1 MKSEKYIGCIPDGIG
16 GRFDE
21 VVGAAI
27 IRYPENFQTYQ
38 TTRGPRESNRV
49 FPTLAHAQAYIN
61 DFLNTDGTI
70 HKEEDGKTIVKSAF
84 PGIILT
90 VVNDTNTE
98 NNGAYLVINVDP
110 EVDPEV
116 KTGLGLK
123 RLDVN
128 HITEQQINA
137 LFDTIGWKDVLVEQL

>member
-1 MKSEKYIGCIPDGIG
+1 MKSKQYIGRIPDGIG

-49 FPTLAHAQAYIN
+49 FPTLAHAQAYI
-61 DFLNTDGTI
+61 DDKLNTDGTI
-70 HKEEDGKTIVKSAF
+70 HADGDGKTIVKSAF

-90 VVNDTNTE
+90 VVNDKEE
-98 NNGAYLVINVDP
+98 NNGAYLVININPKVNP
-110 EVDPEV
+110 
-116 KTGLGLK
+116 GLGLK

-128 HITEQQINA
+128 PIPDNEIKK
-137 LFDTIGWKDVLVEQL
+137 LFNVIGWKDVFKEQL

>member
-1 MKSEKYIGCIPDGIG
+1 MTSIQYIGRIRDEETGVKLT
-16 GRFDE
+16 E
-21 VVGAAI
+21 VVGNADS
-27 IRYPENFQTYQ
+27 RYAEDTQIYQ
-38 TTRGPRESNRV
+38 TKRGPREGNRI

-61 DFLNTDGTI
+61 DLLNRDGTI
-70 HKEEDGKTIVKSAF
+70 HADGDGKILIKSAF

-98 NNGAYLVINVDP
+98 NNGAYLVINIDP
-110 EVDPEV
+110 EVNP
-116 KTGLGLK
+116 GLGLK

-137 LFDTIGWKDVLVEQL
+137 LFDEQW

>member
-1 MKSEKYIGCIPDGIG
+1 MTSKQYIGRIPDVTG

-49 FPTLAHAQAYIN
+49 FPTLSHAQAYIN
-61 DFLNTDGTI
+61 DLLNTDGTI
-70 HKEEDGKTIVKSAF
+70 HIEGDGKTLVKSAF

-98 NNGAYLVINVDP
+98 NNGAYLVINIDP
-110 EVDPEV
+110 EVNP
-116 KTGLGLK
+116 GLGLK

-137 LFDTIGWKDVLVEQL
+137 LFDEQW

>member
-1 MKSEKYIGCIPDGIG
+1 MTSKQYLGRIPDGIG

-49 FPTLAHAQAYIN
+49 FPTLEHAQAYIN
-61 DFLNTDGTI
+61 DLLNTDGTI
-70 HKEEDGKTIVKSAF
+70 HTEGDGKTLVKSAF

-90 VVNDTNTE
+90 VVNDNNTE
-98 NNGAYLVINVDP
+98 KNGAYLVINIDP
-110 EVDPEV
+110 KVNP
-116 KTGLGLK
+116 GLGLK

-137 LFDTIGWKDVLVEQL
+137 LFDKQW

>member
-1 MKSEKYIGCIPDGIG
+1 MKSIQYLGRIPDGNG

-49 FPTLAHAQAYIN
+49 FPTLAHAQAYI
-61 DFLNTDGTI
+61 DDLLNTDGTI
-70 HKEEDGKTIVKSAF
+70 HVDGDGKKLVKSAF

-90 VVNDTNTE
+90 VVKDDNEE
-98 NNGAYLVINVDP
+98 NNGAYLVINIDP
-110 EVDPEV
+110 SVNP
-116 KTGLGLK
+116 GLGLK
-123 RLDVN
+123 RLDVTSEKIKD
-128 HITEQQINA
+128 ITEQQINA
-137 LFDTIGWKDVLVEQL
+137 LFDEQW

>member
-1 MKSEKYIGCIPDGIG
+1 MKSKQYIGRIPDGIG

-70 HKEEDGKTIVKSAF
+70 HKEGDGKTLVKSAF

-90 VVNDTNTE
+90 VVNDTNIE
-98 NNGAYLVINVDP
+98 NNGAYLVINVNP
-110 EVDPEV
+110 EVNP
-116 KTGLGLK
+116 GLGLK

-128 HITEQQINA
+128 NITEQQIKN
-137 LFDTIGWKDVLVEQL
+137 LFDTIGWKDVLEEQL

>member
-1 MKSEKYIGCIPDGIG
+1 MTSKQYIGRIPDAAG

-38 TTRGPRESNRV
+38 TTRGPKEGNRV

-61 DFLNTDGTI
+61 DLLNTDGTI
-70 HKEEDGKTIVKSAF
+70 HADGDGKTLVKSAF

-90 VVNDTNTE
+90 IVNDTNTE

-110 EVDPEV
+110 EVNP
-116 KTGLGLK
+116 GLGLK

-137 LFDTIGWKDVLVEQL
+137 LFDEQW

>member
-1 MKSEKYIGCIPDGIG
+1 MTSEQYLGRIPDGIG

-70 HKEEDGKTIVKSAF
+70 HTEGDGKTLVKSAF

-98 NNGAYLVINVDP
+98 NNGAYLVINIDP
-110 EVDPEV
+110 EVP
-116 KTGLGLK
+116 GLGLK

-128 HITEQQINA
+128 HITDEQINK
-137 LFDTIGWKDVLVEQL
+137 LFDTIGWKDVLKEQL

>member
-1 MKSEKYIGCIPDGIG
+1 MTSKQYIGRIPDGIG

-61 DFLNTDGTI
+61 DLLNTDGTI
-70 HKEEDGKTIVKSAF
+70 HEEEDGKTIVKSAF

-110 EVDPEV
+110 EVNP
-116 KTGLGLK
+116 GLGLK

-137 LFDTIGWKDVLVEQL
+137 LFDEQW

>member
-1 MKSEKYIGCIPDGIG
+1 MKSKQYIGRIPDGIG

-61 DFLNTDGTI
+61 DLLNTDGTI
-70 HKEEDGKTIVKSAF
+70 HEEGDGKTLVKSAF

-90 VVNDTNTE
+90 VVNDKEE
-98 NNGAYLVINVDP
+98 NNGAYLVININPKVNP
-110 EVDPEV
+110 
-116 KTGLGLK
+116 GLGLK

-128 HITEQQINA
+128 PIPDNEIKK
-137 LFDTIGWKDVLVEQL
+137 LFNVIGWKDVFKEQL

>member
-1 MKSEKYIGCIPDGIG
+1 MKSEQYIGLIPDGNG

-49 FPTLAHAQAYIN
+49 FPTLEHAKAYIN
-61 DFLNTDGTI
+61 DLLNTDGTI
-70 HKEEDGKTIVKSAF
+70 HTEGDGKTLVKSAF

-90 VVNDTNTE
+90 VVNDTNSE
-98 NNGAYLVINVDP
+98 NNGAYLVINVDLNVNP
-110 EVDPEV
+110 
-116 KTGLGLK
+116 GLGLK

-137 LFDTIGWKDVLVEQL
+137 LFDEQW

>member
-1 MKSEKYIGCIPDGIG
+1 MTSIQYIGRIRDEETGVKLT
-16 GRFDE
+16 E
-21 VVGAAI
+21 VVGNADS
-27 IRYPENFQTYQ
+27 RYTEDSQIYQ
-38 TTRGPRESNRV
+38 TKRGPKEGNRV

-61 DFLNTDGTI
+61 DLLNRDGTI
-70 HKEEDGKTIVKSAF
+70 HIEGDGKTLVKSAF

-98 NNGAYLVINVDP
+98 NNGAYLVINIDP
-110 EVDPEV
+110 NNNP
-116 KTGLGLK
+116 GLGLK

-137 LFDTIGWKDVLVEQL
+137 MFDKHW

>member
-1 MKSEKYIGCIPDGIG
+1 MTSEQYLGRIPDGND
-16 GRFDE
+16 GRFGE

-49 FPTLAHAQAYIN
+49 FPTLKHAQAYIN
-61 DFLNTDGTI
+61 DSLNTDGTI
-70 HKEEDGKTIVKSAF
+70 HTEGDGKTLVKSAF

-90 VVNDTNTE
+90 VVNDKEE
-98 NNGAYLVINVDP
+98 NNGAYLVININPKVNP
-110 EVDPEV
+110 
-116 KTGLGLK
+116 GLGLK

-128 HITEQQINA
+128 PITDEQINA
-137 LFDTIGWKDVLVEQL
+137 LFDEQW

>member
-1 MKSEKYIGCIPDGIG
+1 MKSKQYIGRIPDGNG
-16 GRFDE
+16 GRFDD

-49 FPTLAHAQAYIN
+49 FPTLAHAQAYIK
-61 DFLNTDGTI
+61 DLLNTDGTI
-70 HKEEDGKTIVKSAF
+70 HTEGDGKTLVKSAF

-90 VVNDTNTE
+90 VVNDPNTE

-110 EVDPEV
+110 NVNPELGL
-116 KTGLGLK
+116 GLGLK

-128 HITEQQINA
+128 PIPDNEINA
-137 LFDTIGWKDVLVEQL
+137 LFDKNW

>member
-1 MKSEKYIGCIPDGIG
+1 MTSKQYIGRIPDGIG

-49 FPTLAHAQAYIN
+49 FPTLEHAQAYIN
-61 DFLNTDGTI
+61 DLLNTDGTI
-70 HKEEDGKTIVKSAF
+70 HTEGDGKTLVKSAF

-90 VVNDTNTE
+90 VVNDNNTE
-98 NNGAYLVINVDP
+98 KNGAYLVINVDP
-110 EVDPEV
+110 EVNP
-116 KTGLGLK
+116 GLGLK

-137 LFDTIGWKDVLVEQL
+137 LFDKQW

>member
-1 MKSEKYIGCIPDGIG
+1 MKSEEYIGRIPDGTD

-49 FPTLAHAQAYIN
+49 FPTLSHAQAYIN
-61 DFLNTDGTI
+61 DLLNTDGTI
-70 HKEEDGKTIVKSAF
+70 HIEGDGKTLVKSAF

-98 NNGAYLVINVDP
+98 NNGAYLVINIDP
-110 EVDPEV
+110 EVNP
-116 KTGLGLK
+116 GLGLK

-128 HITEQQINA
+128 HITDEQINA
-137 LFDTIGWKDVLVEQL
+137 LFDKQW

>member
-1 MKSEKYIGCIPDGIG
+1 MTSKQYIGLIPDGTV

-27 IRYPENFQTYQ
+27 IRYPENFHTYQ
-38 TTRGPRESNRV
+38 TTRGPRESNRG
-49 FPTLAHAQAYIN
+49 FPTLAHAQAYIH
-61 DFLNTDGTI
+61 DLLNTDGTI
-70 HKEEDGKTIVKSAF
+70 HIEGDGKTPVKSAF

-98 NNGAYLVINVDP
+98 NNGAYLVININP
-110 EVDPEV
+110 EDNP
-116 KTGLGLK
+116 GLGLK

-137 LFDTIGWKDVLVEQL
+137 LFDEQW

>member
-1 MKSEKYIGCIPDGIG
+1 MTSKQYLGRIPDGND
-16 GRFDE
+16 GRFGE

-61 DFLNTDGTI
+61 DLLNTDGTI
-70 HKEEDGKTIVKSAF
+70 HADGDGKTLVKSAF

-90 VVNDTNTE
+90 VVNDDNEE

-110 EVDPEV
+110 SVNP
-116 KTGLGLK
+116 GLGLK

-137 LFDTIGWKDVLVEQL
+137 LFDEQW

>member
-1 MKSEKYIGCIPDGIG
+1 MTSEQYLGRIPDGND

-49 FPTLAHAQAYIN
+49 FPTLEHAQNYIN
-61 DFLNTDGTI
+61 DLLNTDGTI
-70 HKEEDGKTIVKSAF
+70 HKEGDGKTLVKSAF

-98 NNGAYLVINVDP
+98 NNGAYLVINIDP
-110 EVDPEV
+110 NVNP
-116 KTGLGLK
+116 GLGLK
-123 RLDVN
+123 RLDFN
-128 HITEQQINA
+128 YITDEQINA
-137 LFDTIGWKDVLVEQL
+137 LFDEHW